1 MAIYLNGV
9 KVDLDKRF
17 PDGTLAFKLDPQT
30 YMDRPKPAEIDWY
43 YENDSEILA
52 LYCIRAKLLEANIAY
67 VYLRM
72 PYVPNARMDRVKD
85 NADVFTLKYFC
96 DLINSMQFD
105 NVEILDPHSSV
116 TPALLHRCTTRF
128 PHKWILRALSDIA
141 DPELVVFYP
150 DEGSM
155 KRYSELIQMPYGF
168 GIKQRDWKTGK
179 ILGLQVIG
187 AENLKDRNVLVI
199 DDICSRG
206 GTFFHSAKALKEA
219 GAKDIYLYVTHCEN
233 TIFDGELLKGDL
245 IKHIYTTDSI
255 FAGEHNKITVLK
267 LKGGE

>member
-1 MAIYLNGV
+1 MALYLNGV
-9 KVDLDKRF
+9 KIDLDKRF
-17 PDGTLAFKLDPQT
+17 PDGTLAFKLNPVF
-30 YMDRPKPAEIDWY
+30 YMDKPKPATIDWY

-52 LYCIRAKLLEANIAY
+52 LYCIRAKLLEANVAY

-72 PYVPNARMDRVKD
+72 PYVPNARMDRVKAND
-85 NADVFTLKYFC
+85 DVFTLKYFC

-116 TPALLHRCTTRF
+116 TPALLHRCTVIYPRRF
-128 PHKWILRALSDIA
+128 ILHALSDIH
-141 DPELVVFYP
+141 DPDIAVFFP

-155 KRYSELIQMPYGF
+155 KRYSENIQYPYGF
-168 GIKQRDWKTGK
+168 AVKKRDWSTGK

-187 AENLKDRNVLVI
+187 GENLAGKNVLII

-219 GAKDIYLYVTHCEN
+219 GVKDIYLYVTHCEN
-233 TIFDGELLKGDL
+233 TILGGELLYGDL
-245 IKHIYTTDSI
+245 VRHVYTTDSI
-255 FAGEHNKITVLK
+255 FTGHHNKITVLP
-267 LKGGE
+267 LKDGE